1 MSIAEGITKENLV
14 GMIRIVSAK
23 IDEQKEYLSRLDTEI
38 GDGDHGFSMAN
49 GFRNLNSKL
58 DEFSKLDIGEML
70 KKCGF
75 ELIKTIG
82 GAAGAVFGTLF
93 TGQAAYYTRQIS
105 GKHVLSLGD
114 IANMWTEALNQIKVR
129 GQAKQGDKTMVDA
142 LEPAVFELKKGAE
155 DQLSFS
161 EAFANAARRAKEGA
175 EKTKDM
181 VAKRGRSKNL
191 AERSLGF
198 IDPGA
203 MSTYFIISAIAEY
216 LKEAGK

>member
-1 MSIAEGITKENLV
+1 MNGAEGITKENLV
-14 GMIRIVSAK
+14 EMIKRISAK

-49 GFRNLNSKL
+49 GFRSLNSRL

-93 TGQAAYYTRQIS
+93 TGQASYYSRQIP
-105 GKHVLSLGD
+105 GKPLLSLED
-114 IANMWTEALNQIKVR
+114 IASMWAEALNQIKAR
-129 GQAKQGDKTMVDA
+129 GQAQQGDKTMVDA
-142 LEPAVFELKKGAE
+142 LEPAVLELKKGAE
-155 DQLSFS
+155 DRLSLS
-161 EAFANAARRAKEGA
+161 EAFAKAAVRAKEGA
-175 EKTKDM
+175 DKTKDM

-191 AERSLGF
+191 AERSLGY

-216 LKEAGK
+216 LKEIGK